1 MSDLIKN
8 ERIELR
14 VSKNEKKLI
23 SKKAS
28 ELNISNSAYILQ
40 CVRQNRIVTLD
51 GVKDVVRQLYKIG
64 ANINQIAAKA
74 NSINYISKDEIKKT
88 QDWLTSVFKIIDK
101 FIVENNQHIIEELQS
116 NLTTEQ
122 KFELLLEKVRNIEF
136 NMGEINGILQN
147 NLQGN
152 QNWKLLI

>member
-14 VSKNEKKLI
+14 VSINEKKLI

-40 CVRQNRIVTLD
+40 CVRQNRIITLD

-88 QDWLTSVFKIIDK
+88 QDLLTSVFRIIDK
-101 FIVENNQHIIEELQS
+101 FIVDNNKHIIEELQS
-116 NLTTEQ
+116 NLTTDQ
-122 KFELLLEKVRNIEF
+122 KFELLLEKMRNIEF
-136 NMGEINGILQN
+136 NVGEINGILQN
-147 NLQGN
+147 NSCKN
-152 QNWKLLI
+152 QEGKLSI

>member
-40 CVRQNRIVTLD
+40 CVRQNRIVTLN

-64 ANINQIAAKA
+64 TNVNQIATKA

-88 QDWLTSVFKIIDK
+88 QDLLTSMFKIIDK
-101 FIVENNQHIIEELQS
+101 FIIENNKHIIEELQS

-136 NMGEINGILQN
+136 SVGELNGLLQN
-147 NLQGN
+147 NCAEN
-152 QNWKLLI
+152 KK

>member
-40 CVRQNRIVTLD
+40 CVRQNRIVTLN

-64 ANINQIAAKA
+64 TNVNQIATKA

-88 QDWLTSVFKIIDK
+88 QDLLTSMFKIIDK
-101 FIVENNQHIIEELQS
+101 FIVENNKHIIEELQS

-136 NMGEINGILQN
+136 SVGELNGLLQN
-147 NLQGN
+147 NCAEN
-152 QNWKLLI
+152 KK

>member
-40 CVRQNRIVTLD
+40 CVRQNRIVTLN

-64 ANINQIAAKA
+64 TNVNQIATKA
-74 NSINYISKDEIKKT
+74 NSINYISKDEVKKT
-88 QDWLTSVFKIIDK
+88 QDLLTSVFKIIDK
-101 FIVENNQHIIEELQS
+101 FIVENNKHIIDELQS
-116 NLTTEQ
+116 NLTTDQ

-136 NMGEINGILQN
+136 SVGELNGLLQN
-147 NLQGN
+147 NCSED
-152 QNWKLLI
+152 KK

>member
-40 CVRQNRIVTLD
+40 CVRQNRIVTLN

-64 ANINQIAAKA
+64 TNVNQIATKA

-88 QDWLTSVFKIIDK
+88 QDLLASVFKIIDK
-101 FIVENNQHIIEELQS
+101 FIIENNKHIIEELQS

-136 NMGEINGILQN
+136 NVGEINGILQN
-147 NLQGN
+147 NSCKN
-152 QNWKLLI
+152 QE

>member
-14 VSKNEKKLI
+14 VSINEKKLI

-28 ELNISNSAYILQ
+28 ELNISNSAYIFQ
-40 CVRQNRIVTLD
+40 CVRQNRIITLD

-88 QDWLTSVFKIIDK
+88 QDLLTSVFRIIDK
-101 FIVENNQHIIEELQS
+101 FIVDNNKHIIEELQS
-116 NLTTEQ
+116 NLTTDQ
-122 KFELLLEKVRNIEF
+122 KFELLLEKMRNIEF
-136 NMGEINGILQN
+136 NVGEINGILQN
-147 NLQGN
+147 NSCKN
-152 QNWKLLI
+152 QE

>member
-40 CVRQNRIVTLD
+40 CVRQNRIVTLN
-51 GVKDVVRQLYKIG
+51 GVKDVVHQLYKIG
-64 ANINQIAAKA
+64 TNVNQIATKA

-88 QDWLTSVFKIIDK
+88 QDLLTSVFKIIDK
-101 FIVENNQHIIEELQS
+101 FIVENNKHIIEELQS

-136 NMGEINGILQN
+136 SVGELNGLLQN
-147 NLQGN
+147 NCAENKKWILFV
-152 QNWKLLI
+152 

>member
-14 VSKNEKKLI
+14 VSINEKKLI
-23 SKKAS
+23 SKKAA

-40 CVRQNRIVTLD
+40 CVRQNRIITLD

-88 QDWLTSVFKIIDK
+88 QDLLTSVFRIIDK
-101 FIVENNQHIIEELQS
+101 FIVDNNKHIIEELQS
-116 NLTTEQ
+116 NLTTDQ
-122 KFELLLEKVRNIEF
+122 KFELLLEKMRNIEF
-136 NMGEINGILQN
+136 NVGEINGILQN
-147 NLQGN
+147 NSCKN
-152 QNWKLLI
+152 QE

>member
-14 VSKNEKKLI
+14 VSINEKKLI

-40 CVRQNRIVTLD
+40 CVRQNRIITLD

-88 QDWLTSVFKIIDK
+88 QDLLTSVFRIIDK
-101 FIVENNQHIIEELQS
+101 FIVDNNKHIIEELQS
-116 NLTTEQ
+116 NLTTDQ
-122 KFELLLEKVRNIEF
+122 KFELLLEKMRNIEF
-136 NMGEINGILQN
+136 NVGEINGILQN
-147 NLQGN
+147 NSCKN
-152 QNWKLLI
+152 QE

>member
-40 CVRQNRIVTLD
+40 CVRQNRIVTLN

-64 ANINQIAAKA
+64 TNVNQIATKA

-88 QDWLTSVFKIIDK
+88 QDLLASVFKIIDK
-101 FIVENNQHIIEELQS
+101 FIIENNKHIIEELQS

-136 NMGEINGILQN
+136 SVGELNGLLQN
-147 NLQGN
+147 NCAEN
-152 QNWKLLI
+152 KK

>member
-14 VSKNEKKLI
+14 VSINEKKLI

-40 CVRQNRIVTLD
+40 CVRQNRIITLD

-88 QDWLTSVFKIIDK
+88 QDLLTSVFRIIDK
-101 FIVENNQHIIEELQS
+101 FIVDNNKHIIEELQS
-116 NLTTEQ
+116 NLTTDQ
-122 KFELLLEKVRNIEF
+122 KFELLLEKMRNIDF
-136 NMGEINGILQN
+136 NVGEINGILQN
-147 NLQGN
+147 NSCKN
-152 QNWKLLI
+152 QE

>member
-88 QDWLTSVFKIIDK
+88 QDLLTSVFKIIDK
-101 FIVENNQHIIEELQS
+101 FIVENNKHIIEELQS

>member
-23 SKKAS
+23 SKKSS

-40 CVRQNRIVTLD
+40 CVRQNRIVTLN

-64 ANINQIAAKA
+64 TNVNQIATKA

-88 QDWLTSVFKIIDK
+88 QDLLTSVFKIIDK
-101 FIVENNQHIIEELQS
+101 FIVENNKHIIEELQS

-136 NMGEINGILQN
+136 SVGELNGLLQN
-147 NLQGN
+147 NCAEN
-152 QNWKLLI
+152 KK

>member
-51 GVKDVVRQLYKIG
+51 GVKDVFRQLYKIG

-88 QDWLTSVFKIIDK
+88 QDLLTSVFKIIDK
-101 FIVENNQHIIEELQS
+101 FIVENNKHIIEELQS

-152 QNWKLLI
+152 QN

>member
-14 VSKNEKKLI
+14 VSINEKKLI

-40 CVRQNRIVTLD
+40 CVRQNRIITLD

-88 QDWLTSVFKIIDK
+88 QDLLTSVFSIIDK
-101 FIVENNQHIIEELQS
+101 FIVDNNKHIIEELQS
-116 NLTTEQ
+116 NLTTDQ
-122 KFELLLEKVRNIEF
+122 KFELLLEKMRNIEF
-136 NMGEINGILQN
+136 NVGEINGILQN
-147 NLQGN
+147 NSCKN
-152 QNWKLLI
+152 QE

>member
-14 VSKNEKKLI
+14 VSINEKKLI

-40 CVRQNRIVTLD
+40 CVRQNRIITLD

-88 QDWLTSVFKIIDK
+88 QDLLTSVFRIIDK
-101 FIVENNQHIIEELQS
+101 FIVNNNKHIIEELQS
-116 NLTTEQ
+116 NLTTDQ
-122 KFELLLEKVRNIEF
+122 KFELLLEKMRNIEF
-136 NMGEINGILQN
+136 NVGEINGILQN
-147 NLQGN
+147 NSCKN
-152 QNWKLLI
+152 QE

>member
-28 ELNISNSAYILQ
+28 ELSISNSAYILQ
-40 CVRQNRIVTLD
+40 CVRQNRIVTLN

-64 ANINQIAAKA
+64 TNVNQIATKA
-74 NSINYISKDEIKKT
+74 NSINYISKDEVKKT
-88 QDWLTSVFKIIDK
+88 QDLLTSVFKIIDK
-101 FIVENNQHIIEELQS
+101 FIVENNKHIIDELQS
-116 NLTTEQ
+116 NLTTDQ

-136 NMGEINGILQN
+136 SVGELNGLLQN
-147 NLQGN
+147 NCSED
-152 QNWKLLI
+152 KK

>member
-14 VSKNEKKLI
+14 VSINEKKLI

-40 CVRQNRIVTLD
+40 CVRQNRIITLD

-88 QDWLTSVFKIIDK
+88 QDLLTSVFRIIDK
-101 FIVENNQHIIEELQS
+101 FIVDNNKHIIEELQS
-116 NLTTEQ
+116 NLTTDQ
-122 KFELLLEKVRNIEF
+122 KFELLLEKMRNIEF
-136 NMGEINGILQN
+136 NVGEINGILQN
-147 NLQGN
+147 NSCEN
-152 QNWKLLI
+152 QE

>member
-14 VSKNEKKLI
+14 VSINEKKLI

-40 CVRQNRIVTLD
+40 CVRQNRIITLD
-51 GVKDVVRQLYKIG
+51 GVRDVVRQLYKIG

-88 QDWLTSVFKIIDK
+88 QDLLTSVFRIIDK
-101 FIVENNQHIIEELQS
+101 FIVDNNKHIIEELQS
-116 NLTTEQ
+116 NLTTDQ
-122 KFELLLEKVRNIEF
+122 KFELLLEKIRNIEF
-136 NMGEINGILQN
+136 NVGEINGI
-147 NLQGN
+147 
-152 QNWKLLI
+152 

>member
-14 VSKNEKKLI
+14 VSINEKKLI

-40 CVRQNRIVTLD
+40 CVRQNRIITLD

-74 NSINYISKDEIKKT
+74 NSINYLSLI
-88 QDWLTSVFKIIDK
+88 
-101 FIVENNQHIIEELQS
+101 HI
-116 NLTTEQ
+116 
-122 KFELLLEKVRNIEF
+122 
-136 NMGEINGILQN
+136 
-147 NLQGN
+147 
-152 QNWKLLI
+152 

>member
-40 CVRQNRIVTLD
+40 CVRQNRIVTLN
-51 GVKDVVRQLYKIG
+51 GVKDVVHQLYKIG
-64 ANINQIAAKA
+64 TNVNQIATKA

-88 QDWLTSVFKIIDK
+88 QDLLTSVFKIIDK
-101 FIVENNQHIIEELQS
+101 FIVENNKHIIEELQS

-136 NMGEINGILQN
+136 SVGELNGLLQN
-147 NLQGN
+147 NCAEN
-152 QNWKLLI
+152 KK

>member
-1 MSDLIKN
+1 MK
-8 ERIELR
+8 
-14 VSKNEKKLI
+14 KKLI

-40 CVRQNRIVTLD
+40 CVRQNRIITLD

-88 QDWLTSVFKIIDK
+88 QDLLTSVFRIIDK
-101 FIVENNQHIIEELQS
+101 FIVDNNKHIIEELQS
-116 NLTTEQ
+116 NLTTDQ
-122 KFELLLEKVRNIEF
+122 KFELLLEKCET
-136 NMGEINGILQN
+136 L
-147 NLQGN
+147 NLM
-152 QNWKLLI
+152 

>member
-14 VSKNEKKLI
+14 VSINEKKLI

-40 CVRQNRIVTLD
+40 CVRQNRIITLD

-88 QDWLTSVFKIIDK
+88 KDLLTSVFRIIDK
-101 FIVENNQHIIEELQS
+101 FIVDNNKHIIEEIQS
-116 NLTTEQ
+116 NLTTDQ

-136 NMGEINGILQN
+136 SVGEINGILQN
-147 NLQGN
+147 NSCEN
-152 QNWKLLI
+152 QE

>member
-14 VSKNEKKLI
+14 VSINEKKLI

-40 CVRQNRIVTLD
+40 CVRQNRIITLD

-88 QDWLTSVFKIIDK
+88 QDLLTSVFKIIDK
-101 FIVENNQHIIEELQS
+101 FIVENNKHIIEELQS

-136 NMGEINGILQN
+136 NVGEINGILQN
-147 NLQGN
+147 NSCEN
-152 QNWKLLI
+152 QE

>member
-40 CVRQNRIVTLD
+40 CVRQNRIVTLNS
-51 GVKDVVRQLYKIG
+51 VKDVVHQLYKIG
-64 ANINQIAAKA
+64 TNVNQIATKA

-88 QDWLTSVFKIIDK
+88 QDLLTSVFKIIDK
-101 FIVENNQHIIEELQS
+101 FIIENNKHIIEELQS

-136 NMGEINGILQN
+136 SVGELNGLLQN
-147 NLQGN
+147 NCAEN
-152 QNWKLLI
+152 KK

>member
-40 CVRQNRIVTLD
+40 CVRQNRIITLD

-88 QDWLTSVFKIIDK
+88 QDLLTSVFRIIDK
-101 FIVENNQHIIEELQS
+101 FIVENNKHIIEEIQS
-116 NLTTEQ
+116 NLTTDQ
-122 KFELLLEKVRNIEF
+122 KFELLLEKMRNIEF
-136 NMGEINGILQN
+136 NVGEINGILQN
-147 NLQGN
+147 NSCKN
-152 QNWKLLI
+152 QE

>member
-40 CVRQNRIVTLD
+40 CVRQNRIITLD

-88 QDWLTSVFKIIDK
+88 QDLLTSVFRIVDK
-101 FIVENNQHIIEELQS
+101 FIVENNKHIIEEIQS
-116 NLTTEQ
+116 NLTTDQ
-122 KFELLLEKVRNIEF
+122 KFELLLEKMRNIEF
-136 NMGEINGILQN
+136 NVGEINGILQN
-147 NLQGN
+147 NSCEN
-152 QNWKLLI
+152 QE

>member
-14 VSKNEKKLI
+14 VSINEKKLI

-40 CVRQNRIVTLD
+40 CVRQNRIITLD

-88 QDWLTSVFKIIDK
+88 KDLLTSVFRIIDK
-101 FIVENNQHIIEELQS
+101 FIVDNNKHIIEEIQS
-116 NLTTEQ
+116 NLTTDQ

-136 NMGEINGILQN
+136 SVGEINGILKN
-147 NLQGN
+147 NSCEN
-152 QNWKLLI
+152 QE

>member
-40 CVRQNRIVTLD
+40 CVRQNRIITLD

-88 QDWLTSVFKIIDK
+88 QDLLTSVFRIIDK
-101 FIVENNQHIIEELQS
+101 FIVDNNKHIIEELQS
-116 NLTTEQ
+116 NLTTDQ
-122 KFELLLEKVRNIEF
+122 KFELLLEKMRNIEF
-136 NMGEINGILQN
+136 NVGEINGILQN
-147 NLQGN
+147 NSCEN
-152 QNWKLLI
+152 QE

>member
-23 SKKAS
+23 SKKSS

-40 CVRQNRIVTLD
+40 CVRQNRIVTLN
-51 GVKDVVRQLYKIG
+51 GVKDVVLQLYKIG
-64 ANINQIAAKA
+64 TNVNQIATKA

-88 QDWLTSVFKIIDK
+88 QDLLTSVFKIIDK
-101 FIVENNQHIIEELQS
+101 FIVENNKHIIEELQS

-136 NMGEINGILQN
+136 SVGELNGLLQN
-147 NLQGN
+147 NCAEN
-152 QNWKLLI
+152 KK

>member
-14 VSKNEKKLI
+14 VSINEKKLI

-40 CVRQNRIVTLD
+40 CVRQNRIITLD
-51 GVKDVVRQLYKIG
+51 GVRDVVRQLYKIG

-88 QDWLTSVFKIIDK
+88 QDLLTSVFRIIDK
-101 FIVENNQHIIEELQS
+101 FIVDNNKHIIEELQS
-116 NLTTEQ
+116 NLTTDQ
-122 KFELLLEKVRNIEF
+122 KFELLLEKFET
-136 NMGEINGILQN
+136 L
-147 NLQGN
+147 NLM
-152 QNWKLLI
+152 

>member
-40 CVRQNRIVTLD
+40 CVRQNRIVTLN
-51 GVKDVVRQLYKIG
+51 GVKDVVHQLYKIG
-64 ANINQIAAKA
+64 TNVNQIATKA

-88 QDWLTSVFKIIDK
+88 QDLLTSVFKIIDK
-101 FIVENNQHIIEELQS
+101 FIIENNKHIIEELQS

-136 NMGEINGILQN
+136 SVGELNGLLQN
-147 NLQGN
+147 NCAEN
-152 QNWKLLI
+152 KK

>member
-40 CVRQNRIVTLD
+40 CVRQNRIVTLN

-64 ANINQIAAKA
+64 TNVNQIATKA

-88 QDWLTSVFKIIDK
+88 QDLLTSVFKIIDK
-101 FIVENNQHIIEELQS
+101 FIIENNKHIIEELQS

-136 NMGEINGILQN
+136 SVGELNGLLQN
-147 NLQGN
+147 NCAEN
-152 QNWKLLI
+152 KK

>member
-14 VSKNEKKLI
+14 VSINEKKLI

-28 ELNISNSAYILQ
+28 KLNISNSAYILQ
-40 CVRQNRIVTLD
+40 CVRQNRIITLD

-88 QDWLTSVFKIIDK
+88 QDLLTSVFRIIDK
-101 FIVENNQHIIEELQS
+101 FIVDNNKHIIEELQS
-116 NLTTEQ
+116 NLTTDQ
-122 KFELLLEKVRNIEF
+122 KFELLLEKMRNIEF
-136 NMGEINGILQN
+136 NVGEINGILQN
-147 NLQGN
+147 NSCEN
-152 QNWKLLI
+152 QE

>member
-14 VSKNEKKLI
+14 VNKNEKKLI

-40 CVRQNRIVTLD
+40 CVRQNRIVTLN
-51 GVKDVVRQLYKIG
+51 GVKDVVHQLYKIG
-64 ANINQIAAKA
+64 TNVNQIATKA

-88 QDWLTSVFKIIDK
+88 QDLLTSVFKIIDK
-101 FIVENNQHIIEELQS
+101 FIVENNKHIIEELQS

-136 NMGEINGILQN
+136 SVGELNGLLQN
-147 NLQGN
+147 NCAEN
-152 QNWKLLI
+152 KK

>member
-40 CVRQNRIVTLD
+40 CVRQNRIVTLN

-64 ANINQIAAKA
+64 TNVNQIATKA
-74 NSINYISKDEIKKT
+74 NSINYISKDEVKKT
-88 QDWLTSVFKIIDK
+88 QDLLTSVFKIIDK
-101 FIVENNQHIIEELQS
+101 FIVENNKHIIEELQS

-136 NMGEINGILQN
+136 SVGELNGLLQN
-147 NLQGN
+147 NCAEN
-152 QNWKLLI
+152 KK

>member
-40 CVRQNRIVTLD
+40 CVRQNRIITLD

-88 QDWLTSVFKIIDK
+88 QDLLTSVFRIIDK
-101 FIVENNQHIIEELQS
+101 FIVDNNKHIIEELQS
-116 NLTTEQ
+116 NLTTDQ
-122 KFELLLEKVRNIEF
+122 KFELLLEKMRNIEF
-136 NMGEINGILQN
+136 NVGEINGILQN
-147 NLQGN
+147 NSCKN
-152 QNWKLLI
+152 QE

>member
-40 CVRQNRIVTLD
+40 CVRQNRIVALD

-88 QDWLTSVFKIIDK
+88 QDLLTSVFKIIDK
-101 FIVENNQHIIEELQS
+101 FIVENNKHIIEELQS

-152 QNWKLLI
+152 QN